1 MTSTEATE
9 LLDRVRSGNT
19 LRNPTLQALLAA
31 AIEITSGLSP
41 EQLRRKSLPADHAER
56 LSSLDDS
63 CRTARQTGTVPA
75 QLPARL
81 SAVWTDEL
89 WAAYGERPQTPP
101 TAIYPREPQKELAHQ
116 RSMLKIHRQKYGLA
130 QQQMALQGG
139 PAMAS
144 AALMMMMS
152 EAARAIVTYE
162 LSIKLLELTV
172 PPGV

>member
-63 CRTARQTGTVPA
+63 CRTARQTGTVPSA
-75 QLPARL
+75 TVQARL
-81 SAVWTDEL
+81 WQRRSKSARL
-89 WAAYGERPQTPP
+89 N
-101 TAIYPREPQKELAHQ
+101 
-116 RSMLKIHRQKYGLA
+116 
-130 QQQMALQGG
+130 
-139 PAMAS
+139 AS
-144 AALMMMMS
+144 ADFDLRS
-152 EAARAIVTYE
+152 SLPLYWLI
-162 LSIKLLELTV
+162 
-172 PPGV
+172 